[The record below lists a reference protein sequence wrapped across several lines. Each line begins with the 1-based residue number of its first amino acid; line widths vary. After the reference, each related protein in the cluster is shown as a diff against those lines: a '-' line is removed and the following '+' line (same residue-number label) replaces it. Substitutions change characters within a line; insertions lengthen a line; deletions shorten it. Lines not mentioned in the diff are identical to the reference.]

1 MTGGAQDLMKN
12 PVAVAAI
19 PAFEDV
25 LLLCNLSALLQSI
38 GDRSNWTPG
47 TQALELTARRI
58 EDFY

>member
-1 MTGGAQDLMKN
+1 MMKN

-25 LLLCNLSALLQSI
+25 LLLCNLSALLHAI